1 MLKKLLSPAQ
11 CAECRLCCGFVDSD
25 KWEIPLLAGE
35 MERSCAERFGATR
48 EIPGTDSAV
57 YRMEFHGDDIIMCPA
72 AGEHG
77 CMLGENRP
85 FDCRIWPFRVME
97 LNGSRVVTLSP
108 VCPASLKMTVGE
120 VSEFVNSGFADMLF
134 EHARKFP
141 ETVKP
146 YIDGY
151 PIFAY
156 EK

>member
-25 KWEIPLLAGE
+25 KWEIPLFAGE
-35 MERSCAERFGATR
+35 EERACAERLAPTK
-48 EIPGTDSAV
+48 EIPGTKSAV
-57 YRMEFHGDDIIMCPA
+57 YRMEFHGNDVIMCPA
-72 AGEHG
+72 ASEHG
-77 CMLGENRP
+77 CLLGEERP

-97 LNGSRVVTLSP
+97 LNGSRVITLSP
-108 VCPASLKMTVGE
+108 VCPASLKMTVGD
-120 VSEFVNSGFADMLF
+120 VAEFVNSGFAEKLF
-134 EHARKFP
+134 AHAREYP

-146 YIDGY
+146 YVDGY